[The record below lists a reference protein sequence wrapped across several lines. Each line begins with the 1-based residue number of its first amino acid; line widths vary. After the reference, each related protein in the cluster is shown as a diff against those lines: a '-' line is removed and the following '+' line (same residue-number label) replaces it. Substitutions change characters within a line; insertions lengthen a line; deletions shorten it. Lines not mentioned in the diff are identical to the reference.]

1 MINRKIAPSIKRIE
15 KLHLPKPKKIKL
27 SNGIPVHIVNM
38 GTQDVLKLHLAFRS
52 GRPFEQKKLIAKAT
66 SSLLKEGTS
75 NYTSA
80 EIAEQIDFYGATLS
94 TPTNLDNSNLV
105 FYSLNKHFATLIPL
119 VAELLMNPIF
129 PQTELDTYIENNK
142 RRLQVD
148 MTKNDVVAYR
158 KVTEYIFGADHPYG
172 YNSDER
178 LYNRVKR
185 TDLVKHFQKHYN
197 ARNCQLFIS
206 GRVTDEVIQLLDQ
219 YLGQLPIGRKSRMT
233 KFKLT
238 TETPEKRHI
247 TIPNSMQT
255 AIRIGK
261 RMMGRTHP
269 DFAGF
274 MVLNTILGGY
284 FGSRLMMNI
293 REDKGYTYNIYA
305 TQDTML
311 KDACFYVAT
320 EVGNEFVDAAK
331 KEIYKEIDRL
341 RNDLITESELQMVR
355 NYMLGNML
363 NMVDGPFRVADVVR
377 TMVLNNMPYTT
388 FDKLINTVNTVST
401 QELRDLAQKYLTTDD
416 MWEVTAG

>member
-1 MINRKIAPSIKRIE
+1 MINRKIAPPIKRIE

-66 SSLLKEGTS
+66 SSLLKEGTA

-94 TPTNLDNSNLV
+94 TPTNLDNSNLI

-261 RMMGRTHP
+261 RKIRAIPIT
-269 DFAGF
+269 F
-274 MVLNTILGGY
+274 MLL
-284 FGSRLMMNI
+284 RI
-293 REDKGYTYNIYA
+293 R
-305 TQDTML
+305 
-311 KDACFYVAT
+311 C
-320 EVGNEFVDAAK
+320 
-331 KEIYKEIDRL
+331 
-341 RNDLITESELQMVR
+341 
-355 NYMLGNML
+355 
-363 NMVDGPFRVADVVR
+363 
-377 TMVLNNMPYTT
+377 
-388 FDKLINTVNTVST
+388 
-401 QELRDLAQKYLTTDD
+401 
-416 MWEVTAG
+416 

>member
-1 MINRKIAPSIKRIE
+1 MIDRKIAPSIKRIE
-15 KLHLPKPKKIKL
+15 KLHLPKPKKAKL

-38 GTQDVLKLHLAFRS
+38 GTQDVIKLQLVFRS
-52 GRPFEQKKLIAKAT
+52 GRPFEQKRLIAKAT
-66 SSLLKEGTS
+66 SRLIKEGTKKH
-75 NYTSA
+75 TSG
-80 EIAEQIDFYGATLS
+80 EIAEQIDFYGATLT

-129 PQTELDTYIENNK
+129 PQAELDTYLENSK

-148 MTKNDVVAYR
+148 LTKNDVVAYR
-158 KVTEYIFGADHPYG
+158 KVTEYMFGENHPYG
-172 YNSDER
+172 YNSDEQT
-178 LYNRVKR
+178 YNRVKR

-219 YLGQLPIGRKSRMT
+219 HLGQLPVGRKSRMN

-238 TETPEKRHI
+238 TETPDKRHLV
-247 TIPNSMQT
+247 IPNSMQT

-261 RMMGRTHP
+261 RMVGRTHP

-274 MVLNTILGGY
+274 TVLNTILGGY

-293 REDKGYTYNIYA
+293 REDKGYTYNIYT

-311 KDACFYVAT
+311 EDACFYVAT
-320 EVGNEFVDAAK
+320 EVGNEFVGAAK
-331 KEIYKEIDRL
+331 KEIYKEIDIL
-341 RNDLITESELQMVR
+341 RNDLIPDSELQMVR

-363 NMVDGPFRVADVVR
+363 NMVDGPFHVADVVK
-377 TMVLNNMPYTT
+377 TMVLNKMPFNS
-388 FDKLINTVNTVST
+388 FDKLIHKVNTISA
-401 QELRDLAQKYLTTDD
+401 QELRDLAQKYLTTED